1 MISGFLIDANYKKYE
16 LIIVEKGCREL
27 ARLSFKFAMKK
38 LVKISTIRDKK
49 KPSINMDGKQ

>member
-38 LVKISTIRDKK
+38 LVKTSTIRGKK
-49 KPSINMDGKQ
+49 NRP